1 MNITFKELSLKN
13 FMSYE
18 DAQLNLDRSGY
29 VLVSGVNNNPDD
41 NAKSNGTGKSS
52 LFSAISWALTGLT
65 VSGGKEVAN
74 INCEGTTEVSLTLV
88 LDNSTYQII
97 RTKNPSNLKIFIDGE
112 NKSGKGI
119 RDTEKILQQYLPDI
133 THSLINSVIIL
144 GQGLPQKFTNN
155 SPSGRKEV
163 LEKLSNSD
171 FMISDLKNRVQK
183 RGTVLAENIRKF
195 EDNITDLNAR
205 SEVASERITYLY
217 KQLDTLSEESLKEH
231 ETQIQL
237 QTQRK
242 EQASQECEIA
252 RIEYNNLET
261 KLQEVRKRVADSM
274 LKYEA
279 ERGEL
284 PLTDTTA
291 LNQKISELKG
301 RKSALEREISELKNV
316 QLYCP
321 TCHQKLPDAHVI
333 DTTEKE
339 TEVTKISEELSK
351 LSQEYT
357 DITNKNNQILQ
368 EFESR
373 KKEAQQ
379 QDNALQIDLTAKL
392 HEQQNQID
400 DFEKLQ
406 YTCDLK
412 IEQHNNYIQNFQATK
427 DKLNQEIQEENDKI
441 SRFNDDITHYNL
453 ELNTLNAH
461 KEINNKMSTIL
472 KRDFRGYL
480 LGNVIDFIAT
490 QAKHY
495 SYDIFGTDKLDF
507 YLDGNNIAITYDK
520 KDYEVLSG
528 GEKQK
533 VDVIIQLSIRDM
545 LCKFLNFS
553 SNILVL
559 DEITDSLDITGCQRM
574 FNLIST
580 KLNDVQAVYIITHH
594 KDELYIPY
602 DDVITVI
609 KGNDKISRL
618 SCQ

>member
-1 MNITFKELSLKN
+1 MNITFNDVTLKN

-18 DAQLNLDRSGY
+18 DETVFLERNGY
-29 VLVSGVNNNPDD
+29 VLVSGINNNPDD

-65 VSGGKEVAN
+65 VSGGKSVEN
-74 INCEGTTEVSLTLV
+74 IHTEGTTEVTLNFT
-88 LDNSTYQII
+88 LDETHYKVV
-97 RTKNPSNLKIFIDGE
+97 RTKNPSNLKLYVNGE
-112 NKSGKGI
+112 DVSGKGI
-119 RDTEKILQQYLPDI
+119 RDTEKILHQYLPDI

-163 LEKLSNSD
+163 LEELSNSD

-183 RGTVLAENIRKF
+183 RSSELSTQIRAVEDNVVRLTTKIDSCHGQLEKLNNDLSRMTDIELNDYISQNKTF
-195 EDNITDLNAR
+195 EDRIDFLKK
-205 SEVASERITYLY
+205 EHDRITSEKTELEM
-217 KQLDTLSEESLKEH
+217 KLSQANDDVSESLL
-231 ETQIQL
+231 T
-237 QTQRK
+237 
-242 EQASQECEIA
+242 
-252 RIEYNNLET
+252 YNDKKQNLPV
-261 KLQEVRKRVADSM
+261 KDI
-274 LKYEA
+274 
-279 ERGEL
+279 L
-284 PLTDTTA
+284 PLTT
-291 LNQKISELKG
+291 KITEVNTQITSL
-301 RKSALEREISELKNV
+301 SNEIRSLKNV

-321 TCHQKLPDAHVI
+321 TCHQKLPDAHEI
-333 DTTEKE
+333 DTTDKENLLESLRWDLTVLQSDLNKDKEYNKNIINQFEKE
-339 TEVTKISEELSK
+339 FNESHKILKEKESELSNQLGLLNNELMVLNNDINSYTTKIE
-351 LSQEYT
+351 
-357 DITNKNNQILQ
+357 TNKI
-368 EFESR
+368 
-373 KKEAQQ
+373 K
-379 QDNALQIDLTAKL
+379 
-392 HEQQNQID
+392 
-400 DFEKLQ
+400 
-406 YTCDLK
+406 
-412 IEQHNNYIQNFQATK
+412 IQNFVREKEYIK
-427 DKLNQEIQEENDKI
+427 DEIEKCKKELEESRLDLKENNLKHND
-441 SRFNDDITHYNL
+441 L
-453 ELNTLNAH
+453 ELHRAV
-461 KEINNKMSTIL
+461 NNKMSNIL

-480 LGNVIDFIAT
+480 LNNVIEFISG
-490 QAKHY
+490 QAKQY
-495 SYDIFGTDKLDF
+495 SLDIFGTDKLDF
-507 YLDGNNIAITYDK
+507 YLDGNNIVIIYDG

-559 DEITDSLDITGCQRM
+559 DEITDNLDSVGCQKM

>member
-74 INCEGTTEVSLTLV
+74 INCEGTTEVSLTFV

-112 NKSGKGI
+112 NNSGKGI

-144 GQGLPQKFTNN
+144 GQGIPQKFTNN

-195 EDNITDLNAR
+195 ENNITDLNAR

-368 EFESR
+368 EFEFR

-379 QDNALQIDLTAKL
+379 QDNTFQLDLTAKL
-392 HEQQNQID
+392 RKQREQID
-400 DFEKLQ
+400 HYEKVQ
-406 YTCDLK
+406 YDCDLQ

-427 DKLNQEIQEENDKI
+427 DKLHKEIQEENNKI
-441 SRFNDDITHYNL
+441 SKFNDDITHCNL
-453 ELNTLNAH
+453 ELNTLNTH
-461 KEINNKMSTIL
+461 KEINTKMSTIL

-580 KLNDVQAVYIITHH
+580 KLNDVQAVYLISHH
-594 KDELYIPY
+594 QDFELPADSEIS
-602 DDVITVI
+602 IM
-609 KGNDKISRL
+609 KGSDKISRIIN
-618 SCQ
+618 Q